1 MSSTT
6 HLKYLHAFAQILYI
20 SHLYSIFRLF
30 FPPLMR
36 CRDILRHIKYKYNH
50 FVQEKISQGKKN
62 IPNADRDDLYEGPVS
77 MLERIFY
84 LFL

>member
-6 HLKYLHAFAQILYI
+6 HLKYLHAFAQILDI
-20 SHLYSIFRLF
+20 SHLHSIFRLF

-36 CRDILRHIKYKYNH
+36 CRDLLRHIKYKYNH
-50 FVQEKISQGKKN
+50 YVQEKKKN

-77 MLERIFY
+77 MLERILY